1 MFTPNL
7 ALPLIAASQAQ
18 KHVPVNEA
26 LQILDAVTQLTVLSA
41 SLTAPPPAP
50 VEGDRYIVPV
60 GASGAW
66 ATRAGRI
73 AIWRDGGWLFLEAA
87 AGWLAMAGDRDA
99 LLHFDGAAWLA
110 QIRSDQVGVNA
121 TPDGLN
127 RLSVTA
133 QSALFNHEGGSHRLT
148 INKAGLP
155 DTASVLFQSAFSARA
170 EVGLAGSDDLLVRT
184 SGDGSVWQD
193 AIRISAGTGTVTFP
207 KSGYQRGGTNL
218 LINGHFGINQR
229 GFAGGALA
237 AGSYG
242 FDRWRAGASGANLA
256 VSGSVVTLT
265 SGEIIQSIEPDLWG
279 IGPLA
284 GQTLC
289 ISAEAPSA
297 PLLVQVGT
305 AQAVI
310 AAGSGRRS
318 ATLTVPAAVTG
329 VAALRLSRSGAGAVS
344 FSLLRVEVGNDA
356 GDWAPRPLTT
366 ELHLAQRYYVRLAG
380 AFPVHTNGQ
389 NSSSAQHAHL
399 LLPAAMRATPAV
411 TRTIS
416 SSANLFLGSA
426 AQATA
431 TGISPGS
438 IRLSI
443 RANGAGDCFA
453 VFENIECN
461 AELT

>member
-1 MFTPNL
+1 MFTPHL

-26 LQILDAVTQLTVLSA
+26 LQILDTLTQLTVLSA
-41 SLTAPPPAP
+41 SMTAPPPAP
-50 VEGDRYIVPV
+50 AEGDRYIVPV

-66 ATRAGRI
+66 ATQVGRI
-73 AIWRDGGWLFLEAA
+73 AIWRDGGWLFMAPA
-87 AGWLAMAGDRDA
+87 AGWLAMAVDRDA
-99 LLHFDGAAWLA
+99 LLHFDGAAWLPA
-110 QIRSDQVGVNA
+110 IRSDQVGVNA
-121 TPDGLN
+121 APDALN

-133 QSALFNHEGGSHRLT
+133 QGALFNHEGGSHRLK
-148 INKAGLP
+148 INKAGP
-155 DTASVLFQSAFSARA
+155 PETASVLFQSGFSGRA

-184 SGDGSVWQD
+184 SGDGSTWHD
-193 AIRISAGTGTVTFP
+193 AIRISPGTGTVIFP
-207 KSGYQRGGTNL
+207 KSVYQRGGTNL
-218 LINGHFGINQR
+218 LVNGHFGINQR

-242 FDRWRAGASGANLA
+242 FDRWRAGASGASLA
-256 VSGSVVTLT
+256 VSGSLVTLT

-279 IGPLA
+279 IGSLA

-289 ISAEAPSA
+289 VSAESPNA
-297 PLLVQVGT
+297 PLLVQVGS

-329 VAALRLSRSGAGAVS
+329 IAALRLSRSGAGAVS
-344 FSLLRVEVGNDA
+344 FSLLRVEVGSEA
-356 GDWAPRPLTT
+356 GEWLPRPATT
-366 ELHLAQRYYVRLAG
+366 ELHLAQRYYIRMAG
-380 AFPVHTNGQ
+380 TFPVHTNGQ
-389 NSSSAQHAHL
+389 NSNSTQHAHL
-399 LLPAAMRATPAV
+399 LLPVAMRVTPAV

-443 RANGAGDCFA
+443 RANGSGDCFA
-453 VFENIECN
+453 VFENLECN

>member
-1 MFTPNL
+1 MFTPHL

-26 LQILDAVTQLTVLSA
+26 LQILDAVTHLAVLSA
-41 SLTAPPPAP
+41 SLMAPPAAP
-50 VEGDRYIVPV
+50 VEGDRYIVPA

-66 ATRAGRI
+66 STQAGRI
-73 AIWRDGGWLFLEAA
+73 AIWRDGGWLFLEPA

-110 QIRSDQVGVNA
+110 AIRSDQVGVNA
-121 TPDGLN
+121 TPDALN

-133 QSALFNHEGGSHRLT
+133 QASLFNHEGGSHRLA
-148 INKAGLP
+148 INKAGPP
-155 DTASVLFQSAFSARA
+155 DTASVLFQSGFSGRA
-170 EVGLAGSDDLLVRT
+170 EVGLTGSDALLVRT
-184 SGDGSVWQD
+184 SADGSVWHD
-193 AIRISAGTGTVTFP
+193 AIRIDPGTGAVSFP
-207 KSGYQRGGTNL
+207 KSAYQSGGDNL
-218 LINGHFGINQR
+218 LVNGHFGINQR

-237 AGSYG
+237 AGAYG

-256 VSGSVVTLT
+256 VAGGVVTLT

-279 IGPLA
+279 LGPLA
-284 GQTLC
+284 GKTLC
-289 ISAEAPSA
+289 ISAESPSA
-297 PLLVQVGT
+297 NLLVQVGT

-318 ATLTVPAAVTG
+318 ATLVVPSAITG
-329 VAALRLSRSGAGAVS
+329 IAALRLSRSGAGAVS
-344 FSLLRVEVGNDA
+344 FSLLRAELGNEA
-356 GDWAPRPLTT
+356 TDWNPRPLSA
-366 ELHLAQRYYVRLAG
+366 ELHLAQRYYIRFAG
-380 AFPVHTNGQ
+380 AFPVHANAQ
-389 NSSSAQHAHL
+389 NSSSTQHAHL
-399 LLPAAMRATPAV
+399 PLPVAMRATPTV
-411 TRTIS
+411 TRTITS
-416 SSANLFLGSA
+416 WGNLFLASP

-443 RANGAGDCFA
+443 RANAAGDSFA
-453 VFENIECN
+453 VFDTIECN